1 MPKQRFKDQQTYLWH
16 LVKQAGW
23 DKQVQGQNHSRFA
36 AYLLKTFSVTHA
48 NVLSDIQMRQAIAT
62 LKPYAA
68 KTAHL
73 AKKKLN
79 SAIMAYVTKHGKD
92 IEWLHFNMELWG
104 YGSSLRE
111 LSFSQAS
118 TLFALIRKALT

>member
-36 AYLLKTFSVTHA
+36 AYLLKTFKVTHA
-48 NVLSDIQMRQAIAT
+48 NVLDETQMRQAIAT

-68 KTAHL
+68 KAAHL

-79 SAIMAYVTKHGKD
+79 SAVMAHVAKAGKD
-92 IEWLHFNMELWG
+92 IEWLHQNMELWG
-104 YGSSLRE
+104 YGDSLRE
-111 LSFSQAS
+111 LSFNRAS
-118 TLFALIRKALT
+118 ALLMLVRKALP